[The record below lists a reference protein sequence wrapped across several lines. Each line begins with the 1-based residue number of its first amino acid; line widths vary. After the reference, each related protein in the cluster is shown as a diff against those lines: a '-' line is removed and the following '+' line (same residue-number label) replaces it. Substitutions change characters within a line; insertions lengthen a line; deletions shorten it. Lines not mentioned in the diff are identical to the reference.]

1 MSTTTAAIVS
11 CEATTLTV
19 GAGER
24 LACLYVIVD
33 GRTDRRVADLL
44 AAWHEGC
51 ETTELD
57 WQPVRRP
64 RSVLVGIELLHTCD
78 DPEVAGRRLRLVFDP
93 QRDADALR
101 HLAATEA
108 LVVGTRAWGAFANTV
123 AVYGVDG
130 RAVRA
135 TLAAAETQLGSQA
148 ASA

>member
-1 MSTTTAAIVS
+1 MSTTTAGIVS
-11 CEATTLTV
+11 CAATTLTV
-19 GAGER
+19 GGGER

-33 GRTDRRVADLL
+33 ARTDRRVADFL
-44 AAWHEGC
+44 AAWHPGC
-51 ETTELD
+51 ETSELD

-64 RSVLVGIELLHTCD
+64 RSVLVGVELLHTCGA
-78 DPEVAGRRLRLVFDP
+78 PEVADERLRLVFDP

-135 TLAAAETQLGSQA
+135 TLAAAEAQLGSQA
-148 ASA
+148 ATA